1 MSVLVIMLLTP
12 TESAT
17 KQLQF
22 VISFNTVRNAKVKL
36 WSLKSKVDRLGSR
49 VGHFET
55 EMELKGFTLLLI
67 KVGFLSFE
75 MCFEVISR
83 SKWAVISKEND
94 RIDFLQCEKTKIKNG
109 ISIHKK

>member
-1 MSVLVIMLLTP
+1 M
-12 TESAT
+12 
-17 KQLQF
+17 
-22 VISFNTVRNAKVKL
+22 RNAKVKL
-36 WSLKSKVDRLGSR
+36 WPLKSKVGRLGSR

-94 RIDFLQCEKTKIKNG
+94 RIDFLQCEKKKNPKRHINSQKMSRLVMFSPV
-109 ISIHKK
+109 IS